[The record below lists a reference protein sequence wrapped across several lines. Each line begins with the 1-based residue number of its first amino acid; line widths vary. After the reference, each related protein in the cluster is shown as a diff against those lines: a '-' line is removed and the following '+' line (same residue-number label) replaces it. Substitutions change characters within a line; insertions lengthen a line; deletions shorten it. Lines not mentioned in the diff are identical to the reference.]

1 MDASSAADPLPERVP
16 AARHAWMDTAKGLC
30 IVAVVSMYTT
40 LHVTLGLESASW
52 MAYWVEF
59 ARPFRMPD
67 FFFISGL
74 LLGRVIHRPWPRF
87 ADRKVVHYLY
97 FFVLWALLYFGARL
111 AVGHV
116 GADAE
121 AIGAAFVKEMTWGPF
136 AMLWFI
142 QLLPFYLVLTRL
154 LRHVPWPLV
163 LAAAA
168 LWHLAPID
176 TPWTQVDRAG
186 ERFVFFYGGYA
197 LAHGVFAFADWAA
210 RRRVAA
216 AAAVALWL
224 LFNGALVFKGV
235 ADLPGVELLLGF
247 LGAFGVIALAVLLQ
261 PWRAAAWLRVCGE
274 RSLPIFLGF
283 YLPMSALMNLWLV
296 LGPPT
301 DVDAGLLALLLAAAS
316 IALALLAFRLLR
328 RTRLRWLYERPAW
341 ARLEPE
347 TRSDDSAAP
356 GLARSGV

>member
-1 MDASSAADPLPERVP
+1 MNAMP
-16 AARHAWMDTAKGLC
+16 AAASAPAPVPGLRHAWMDTAKGLC
-30 IVAVVSMYTT
+30 IVAVVTMYTT
-40 LHVTLGLESASW
+40 SHVTLGVESASW

-74 LLGRVIHRPWPRF
+74 LLGRVIDRPWRRF
-87 ADRKVVHYLY
+87 ADRKVLHYLY

-116 GADAE
+116 GTDGGT
-121 AIGAAFVKEMTWGPF
+121 IGAAFVKEMTWGPF

-142 QLLPFYLVLTRL
+142 QMLPFYLVLTRL
-154 LRHVPWPLV
+154 LRRVPWPLV
-163 LAAAA
+163 LAAAV

-186 ERFVFFYGGYA
+186 ERFVFFYAGYA
-197 LAHGVFAFADWAA
+197 LARGVFAFADWAG
-210 RRRVAA
+210 RRRAA
-216 AAAVALWL
+216 ATAAVALWL
-224 LFNGALVFKGV
+224 LFNGALVFNGA
-235 ADLPGVELLLGF
+235 ADVPGVELLLGF

-283 YLPMSALMNLWLV
+283 YLPMSVLMNLWL
-296 LGPPT
+296 LLAPPT
-301 DVDAGLLALLLAAAS
+301 AVDPGLLALLLAAAS

-347 TRSDDSAAP
+347 TRPDGSAAT
-356 GLARSGV
+356 GLARSGA

>member
-1 MDASSAADPLPERVP
+1 MPPPP
-16 AARHAWMDTAKGLC
+16 AAASPPARHDWMDTAKGIC
-30 IVAVVSMYTT
+30 IVAVVTMYTT
-40 LHVTLGLESASW
+40 SHVSLALGTASW

-74 LLGRVIHRPWPRF
+74 LLGRVIDRPWRRF

-97 FFVLWALLYFGARL
+97 FFVLWSLLYFGAR
-111 AVGHV
+111 
-116 GADAE
+116 
-121 AIGAAFVKEMTWGPF
+121 AALGQAGENAASPGGELVKVMTWGPF

-142 QLLPFYLVLTRL
+142 QMLPLYMVLTRL
-154 LRHVPWPLV
+154 LRRVPWPLV

-186 ERFVFFYGGYA
+186 ERFVFFYGGHVLARGAFAFTAWVARHRGAGLAAA
-197 LAHGVFAFADWAA
+197 LAWA
-210 RRRVAA
+210 
-216 AAAVALWL
+216 LG
-224 LFNGALVFKGV
+224 NGALVFGGL
-235 ADLPGVELLLGF
+235 ADVPGIGLLLGF
-247 LGAFGVIALAVLLQ
+247 LGAFGVMAVAVLLQ
-261 PWRAAAWLRVCGE
+261 PWRAGAWLRACGE

-283 YLPMSALMNLWLV
+283 YVPMSILMNLWLWLAPGV
-296 LGPPT
+296 PL
-301 DVDAGLLALLLAAAS
+301 DAGLLALLLAAAS
-316 IALALLAFRLLR
+316 IVLALAASHVLR

-347 TRSDDSAAP
+347 APRSPAATE
-356 GLARSGV
+356 LARRGA